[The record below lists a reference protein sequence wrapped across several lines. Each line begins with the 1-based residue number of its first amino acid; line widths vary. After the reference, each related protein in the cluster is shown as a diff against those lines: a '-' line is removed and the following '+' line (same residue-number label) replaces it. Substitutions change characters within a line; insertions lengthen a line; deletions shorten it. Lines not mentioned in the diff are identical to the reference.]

1 MGKKILMVLLV
12 MALLI
17 SLPVFSYAFTNEI
30 PISTNTDGSIF
41 NGVGYQQGYRLS
53 SSGTLS
59 TSTYSYVT
67 GFIPVSFGDTV
78 YMQDVTFQSGV
89 TSGLSSAN
97 QRICFYD
104 SSKTFLG
111 VVNAAST
118 SYAVS
123 VNTDNVWNGFTVKS
137 LPNVDLSNVAY
148 FRINGSYI
156 GSDSVISVN
165 EEIPVFRSVS
175 VSSSSGGSA
184 SADVSTSY
192 AGQTVTLTATPN
204 TDYYFSHWEVLS
216 GGVTISNN
224 KFTMPDADVSVKAVF
239 APIEYDI
246 SVSSSSGGTASANLS
261 KATYGQTVTLTATP
275 ADGYTFSEWQ
285 VTSGN
290 ASVIN
295 NQFIMPRGDVSVKA
309 VFLPIPVYSVTV
321 ESDGNGVGS
330 ANPTSG
336 YAGTA
341 VTLSAVPALGYEFD
355 RWEVTSGSVSIVNDE
370 FTLPAADV
378 VIKAH
383 FKPIVYTITLKQG
396 SNGSATVS
404 KTTGIIG
411 DVITLTATPD
421 ENYNFNYWDV
431 IEGGISVDG
440 NSFIMP
446 ASNVVIKPVFTK
458 QSAVSSGFTF
468 NSGIIDDRGTTARL
482 TSGTFDFGEQ
492 PAGEYLINIYSYG
505 QNYGVSFDLS
515 YGSDV
520 VNGKK
525 IPYTQSGGVTSAVV
539 THTGGELIL
548 SADINYFKSV
558 LNSVYAYNVSGNF
571 YDGAGMIS
579 SVYVIASS
587 GNWVFNITD
596 VVAIP
601 VDIADSEDYGIYS
614 SIVSFLK
621 GQFRELI
628 SVFGGKEAE
637 EDVNQAAD
645 ELNQEV
651 EDLNNLSGQ
660 LDEQKNN
667 LENQFEN
674 DFKISDD
681 LTNQTGNIQLIYTGI
696 FDSFGIFSIFIWLPV
711 VLVVIKKLLRL

>member
-30 PISTNTDGSIF
+30 PISSNTDGSIF
-41 NGVGYQQGYRLS
+41 NGVGYQSGYRLS
-53 SSGTLS
+53 SSGALS
-59 TSTYSYVT
+59 SYSGSYVT
-67 GFIPVSFGDTV
+67 GFIPVSYGDTV
-78 YMQDVTFQSGV
+78 YMQDVTFQTGV
-89 TSGLSSAN
+89 TSGLTSDN
-97 QRICFYD
+97 QRIAFYD
-104 SSKTFLG
+104 ASKTFIGLAISNSTVALSAVTDSDG
-111 VVNAAST
+111 VWT
-118 SYAVS
+118 Q
-123 VNTDNVWNGFTVKS
+123 WTVQNS
-137 LPNVDLSNVAY
+137 SGLNLSNVAY

-165 EEIPVFRSVS
+165 DEIPTFYSVS
-175 VSSSSGGSA
+175 VSSSSGGTA

-224 KFTMPDADVSVKAVF
+224 KFTMPAADVSVKAVF

-275 ADGYTFSEWQ
+275 SDGYTFSEWQ

-290 ASVIN
+290 TSVIN

-321 ESDGNGVGS
+321 ESDGKGGGS

-370 FTLPAADV
+370 FTLPASDV

-383 FKPIVYTITLKQG
+383 FKPIVYTITLEQG

-404 KTTGIIG
+404 KTTGIVG

-421 ENYNFNYWDV
+421 ENYNFSHWNV
-431 IEGGISVDG
+431 IEGGISVAG
-440 NSFIMP
+440 NSFRMP
-446 ASNVVIKPVFTK
+446 ASNVVIQPVFVEFG
-458 QSAVSSGFTF
+458 AVSSGFEYH
-468 NSGIIDDRGTTARL
+468 SGAISGEDEVRFTTIDV
-482 TSGTFDFGEQ
+482 DFGEQ
-492 PAGEYLINIYSYG
+492 PAGEYLINIYHWGSGCIPTFQIEYNG
-505 QNYGVSFDLS
+505 KYLPFLTTGGVSTVAIEHDGGSLVLDGSLDLVKNLLQS
-515 YGSDV
+515 AEGTVVWTGTYGASGNIQFHSISSWTFNIVDIVLIPVGISDV
-520 VNGKK
+520 
-525 IPYTQSGGVTSAVV
+525 
-539 THTGGELIL
+539 
-548 SADINYFKSV
+548 
-558 LNSVYAYNVSGNF
+558 
-571 YDGAGMIS
+571 
-579 SVYVIASS
+579 
-587 GNWVFNITD
+587 
-596 VVAIP
+596 
-601 VDIADSEDYGIYS
+601 EDYGIYS

-628 SVFGGKEAE
+628 SVFGSMEAE
-637 EDVNQAAD
+637 EDVEQATD

-660 LDEQKNN
+660 LDEKKTD
-667 LENQFEN
+667 LEQQFN
-674 DFKISDD
+674 SDFKISDEVSG
-681 LTNQTGNIQLIYTGI
+681 QTDNIQLIYTGI
-696 FDSFGIFSIFIWLPV
+696 FSSFGLFSIFIWLPV